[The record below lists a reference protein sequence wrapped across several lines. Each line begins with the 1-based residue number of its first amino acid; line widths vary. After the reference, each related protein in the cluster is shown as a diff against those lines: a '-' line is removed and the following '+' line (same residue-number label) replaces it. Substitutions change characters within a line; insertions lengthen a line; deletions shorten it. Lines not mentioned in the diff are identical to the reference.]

1 MSGTAFCL
9 AQGLFRLNSEWRV
22 KAQSREKAMA
32 GTARVL
38 ERAQL
43 ARQALGLVYCSH

>member
-32 GTARVL
+32 GTVRAL

-43 ARQALGLVYCSH
+43 AGRALGLVYCSH